1 MAGSCSSAS
10 TSRDMA
16 SAGRRELGRLKF
28 SGHCFRASRV
38 PMVSCI
44 AHSCSLR
51 APRHGSGCR
60 ASAASPEVRLVPTK
74 AGGQPHRVAK
84 PSFVVGSGPSAEV
97 KLSGPSV
104 AAEHARFDWRGSKLF
119 LTDLESAAGTKYD
132 GARLM
137 PGVAY
142 VTGAGAV
149 VDFGGA
155 PNTFVLELDVQGKQ
169 GSSSIEAALARSFLA
184 KFQASGSAEVQQALK
199 DQQL

>member
-1 MAGSCSSAS
+1 M
-10 TSRDMA
+10 
-16 SAGRRELGRLKF
+16 
-28 SGHCFRASRV
+28 
-38 PMVSCI
+38 
-44 AHSCSLR
+44 
-51 APRHGSGCR
+51 
-60 ASAASPEVRLVPTK
+60 
-74 AGGQPHRVAK
+74 
-84 PSFVVGSGPSAEV
+84 VGSGPSAEV